1 MRLQSLRSKLLVV
14 VSLLVVGSGFLISLL
29 VMNRYSD
36 SLFETAMAHAENLAH
51 ALTLEATDKILIND
65 LVALQKMLDYQ
76 MNSNP
81 SVTYFFIVRDGQIL
95 AHSFNEGVPLELID
109 ANDAIKEN
117 KGHFKK
123 IVSKKGDRYIDI
135 AWPIFSGKAGVL
147 RLGLSEKPFRQQV
160 TKLWLQ
166 MSILTLGILLIA
178 LTVSLLFIKK
188 ITGPVAI
195 LAKAAEKIDE
205 GHLDVKVSLKGRDEV
220 GKLTSSF
227 NHMVARIKEYTQRL
241 EKKTTE
247 LDRAHRQ
254 TRSSFAIIQD
264 IGAQLNLKDVC
275 SYLIRKF
282 HGIVSCKQMVF
293 LIFSADENILFTLS
307 ENEMKSLRAKSFET
321 SIEYLKGLKGLTFT
335 NKNNFNFALEHYSF
349 QSAKRLTIFPI
360 SKENQLL
367 GALFVVCHGQCRC
380 DKKELKVIELILN
393 QTSGAIKRAVLQEEE
408 IRDLQN
414 RIQKGAKYGGIV
426 GKDPKMQVI
435 YKLIEDVAP
444 TDATVL
450 IQGESGTGKELV
462 AHTINSKSPRK
473 DKPFVVINCSA
484 YPATLLESEI
494 FGHEKGA
501 FTGAIR
507 QKAGRFEQAHEG
519 TVFLDEI
526 GEISP
531 AIGDLLSSA
540 KSDSHGTILESEVR
554 LLKDTLVECNWNKK
568 KAALRLGISRSTL
581 YEKLK
586 KYQINQPT
594 IH

>member
-1 MRLQSLRSKLLVV
+1 
-14 VSLLVVGSGFLISLL
+14 
-29 VMNRYSD
+29 
-36 SLFETAMAHAENLAH
+36 
-51 ALTLEATDKILIND
+51 
-65 LVALQKMLDYQ
+65 
-76 MNSNP
+76 
-81 SVTYFFIVRDGQIL
+81 
-95 AHSFNEGVPLELID
+95 
-109 ANDAIKEN
+109 
-117 KGHFKK
+117 
-123 IVSKKGDRYIDI
+123 
-135 AWPIFSGKAGVL
+135 
-147 RLGLSEKPFRQQV
+147 
-160 TKLWLQ
+160 
-166 MSILTLGILLIA
+166 
-178 LTVSLLFIKK
+178 
-188 ITGPVAI
+188 
-195 LAKAAEKIDE
+195 
-205 GHLDVKVSLKGRDEV
+205 
-220 GKLTSSF
+220 
-227 NHMVARIKEYTQRL
+227 
-241 EKKTTE
+241 
-247 LDRAHRQ
+247 
-254 TRSSFAIIQD
+254 
-264 IGAQLNLKDVC
+264 
-275 SYLIRKF
+275 
-282 HGIVSCKQMVF
+282 MVF